1 MDHNRN
7 ISPVIMPVHTH
18 ILVYLQIDIDED
30 MLQSSSP
37 ELALTDQ
44 SPDLFSLS
52 ILRFYSTNP
61 TPVPLISTYG
71 GALGSAAPKAGDLL
85 HDGYLL

>member
-1 MDHNRN
+1 MDHNGN

-30 MLQSSSP
+30 MLQSSSH

-52 ILRFYSTNP
+52 ILRFDSTTP
-61 TPVPLISTYG
+61 TPDPLTSTYG
-71 GALGSAAPKAGDLL
+71 GDFGCCCSQGWRSTP
-85 HDGYLL
+85 